1 MKSHEDIETWRQ
13 KDIHTYRE
21 RDRQTYIYTDRKQ
34 TEIQKN
40 NLSLG
45 YHTAHTAVAETA
57 KAQVCVVT
65 TGLQRCDW
73 REEPAKGGSREN
85 NDDEEDKSGT
95 TAARERRTG
104 TKKQKGR

>member
-1 MKSHEDIETWRQ
+1 MKSHEDMEAERHTYVQRERQ
-13 KDIHTYRE
+13 TDIHIYRPK
-21 RDRQTYIYTDRKQ
+21 TDRN
-34 TEIQKN
+34 TKN

-73 REEPAKGGSREN
+73 REEPAKGGSKE